1 MPEDPSAAIARID
14 ATMTAMLR
22 QLDYSER
29 NAAQMVRLA
38 EEKLTFRFDTIDK
51 RLEQMEKAAEIVRLS
66 LEKKDAE
73 IDKRLSARD
82 DEMDERLTKV
92 EKFNARL
99 AGAIGLAAGLSGLAT
114 ALILKAIGG

>member
-14 ATMTAMLR
+14 ATLMAMLR

-51 RLEQMEKAAEIVRLS
+51 RLEQMEKAAEVVRVA

-73 IDKRLSARD
+73 IDQRMATVEDHFSN
-82 DEMDERLTKV
+82 RLTKV
-92 EKFNARL
+92 EQFNARL
-99 AGAIGLAAGLSGLAT
+99 VGFGFGVSVVTGGITAG
-114 ALILKAIGG
+114 ILKVLGG